1 MKRVTGL
8 GQFTIKGAV
17 PTVPCLG
24 LGYRTKE
31 KQRLAY
37 EASQSV
43 ARLNAV
49 LKRRREAWDAEA
61 KR

>member
-17 PTVPCLG
+17 PCSLG
-24 LGYRTKE
+24 LGFRTKE
-31 KQRLAY
+31 KQQLAY
-37 EASQSV
+37 EASRSV

-49 LKRRREAWDAEA
+49 LKRRREAWDAEV

>member
-1 MKRVTGL
+1 VKHITGL
-8 GQFTIKGAV
+8 GQYVIKGAV
-17 PTVPCLG
+17 PHVGPG
-24 LGYRTKE
+24 FGFRTKE

-49 LKRRREAWDAEA
+49 LKKRREAWDAEA

>member
-8 GQFTIKGAV
+8 GQFKIKGAI
-17 PTVPCLG
+17 PG
-24 LGYRTKE
+24 LGQGFGIFRTKE

-37 EASQSV
+37 EASQSA

-49 LKRRREAWDAEA
+49 LKKRREAWDAEV

>member
-8 GQFTIKGAV
+8 GQFTVKGAV
-17 PTVPCLG
+17 PHVGPG
-24 LGYRTKE
+24 FGFRTKE
-31 KQRLAY
+31 KQQLAY

-49 LKRRREAWDAEA
+49 LKKRREAWNAETE
-61 KR
+61 R